1 MAEDLISRLA
11 GDELSRTVLDHLYDG
26 VYVLDADK
34 NIQYWSK
41 GAERITGFSAA
52 DVANR
57 CCADNLL
64 HHVDEEGVSLCEKA
78 CSVSA
83 TLKDGQVRESRVYL
97 HHKDGQRVPVFV
109 RVFPVRG
116 ADGAI
121 IGAVEVLS
129 DVPDW
134 ERTAKEI
141 HDLHELAMLD
151 PVTQLANRHY
161 LEARLASRLAEIQ
174 RYDGSMGVL
183 FADLDHFKTINDT
196 YGHAVGDQALRM
208 VGRTLAGATRLFD
221 MVGRWGGDEF
231 LAIVTNIDE
240 NQLRV
245 VAERVRRLVG
255 HSFVTTDSGKVE
267 VTTSIGVALA
277 TPTDTPEAL
286 LARADE
292 SLYRSK
298 AAGRN
303 CVTIAAAA

>member
-1 MAEDLISRLA
+1 MADDLFPRLA
-11 GDELSRTVLDHLYDG
+11 GDELSRAVLDNLYDG
-26 VYVLDADK
+26 VYVLNADK
-34 NIQYWSK
+34 EIQYWSK
-41 GAERITGFSAA
+41 GAERITGFSAD
-52 DVANR
+52 DVASR

-64 HHVDEEGVSLCEKA
+64 HHIDEDGVSLCETA
-78 CSVSA
+78 CPVAA
-83 TLKDGQVRESRVYL
+83 TLRDGETREHRFYL
-97 HHKDGQRVPVFV
+97 HHKDGQRLPVFV

-116 ADGAI
+116 AGGEI
-121 IGAVEVLS
+121 IGAVEVFS
-129 DVPDW
+129 DVPDR

-141 HDLHELAMLD
+141 HELHDLAMLD

-174 RYDGSMGVL
+174 RYDGSVGVL
-183 FADLDHFKTINDT
+183 FADLDRFKAINDN

-208 VGRTLAGATRLFD
+208 VGRTLIGATRLFD
-221 MVGRWGGDEF
+221 TVGRWGGDEF

-240 NQLRV
+240 NKLRA

-255 HSFVTTDSGKVE
+255 HSFVATDAGKVE

-277 TPTDTPEAL
+277 TPTDTPETI

-303 CVTIAAAA
+303 CVTIAA